1 MCSSRVECVLEVRW
15 YRQAGKQAVQ
25 ARKVGGGV
33 DDRWWCCKQV
43 SSGLAHVAWPW
54 QHMQDEV

>member
-1 MCSSRVECVLEVRW
+1 MCSSRVECVVEVRW

-25 ARKVGGGV
+25 ASKVGGGV
-33 DDRWWCCKQV
+33 DDRWCCKQV
-43 SSGLAHVAWPW
+43 CSGLAHVAWPW